1 MEPLLEKFSRSKIL
15 VTGDLMLDEYVWG
28 EARRISP
35 EAPVPVVS
43 VEKTDHVLGGAG
55 NVIRNLSTLGGQ
67 VRAVALAGDDQDAD
81 RIFEEIKALGVD
93 PSGIIRDPGR
103 PTTRKTRIMAAGQ
116 HVLRIDR
123 EVKKKISGDIFA
135 SAKKRLEDWVP
146 EADLVIVSDYDKGFV
161 TRDLMKDITALA
173 RKNQTPTLV
182 DPKGPDF
189 SKYAGA
195 RVITPNRKEAVLAA
209 RMDITDEPSLFEAGR
224 RLLDIAGV
232 EKALITC
239 GKDGMA
245 LFEKGLKPRRITA
258 RPRQVFDVS
267 GAGDTAI
274 ATLALALAAGAGFFE
289 AARTANAAA
298 GIVVGK
304 PGTAAVSLEELE
316 KALERLA

>member
-1 MEPLLEKFSRSKIL
+1 MNPLLEKFDQAKIL

-43 VEKTDHVLGGAG
+43 VEKTDHTLGGAG
-55 NVIRNLSTLGGQ
+55 NVIRNLSTLGGR
-67 VRAVALAGDDQDAD
+67 VRAVALTGDDRDAD

-93 PSGIIRDPGR
+93 SSGIIRDPGR

-123 EVKKKISGDIFA
+123 EVQKKISGDIFA

-146 EADLVIVSDYDKGFV
+146 EADLVIVSDYDKGLV
-161 TRDLMKDITALA
+161 TRDLMKDLTALA
-173 RKNQTPTLV
+173 RKNRKPTLV
-182 DPKGPDF
+182 DPKGLDF

-195 RVITPNRKEAVLAA
+195 SVITPNKKEAAKA
-209 RMDITDEPSLFEAGR
+209 TRIDITDESSLFEAGKK
-224 RLLDIAGV
+224 LLDIAGV

-245 LFEKGLKPRRITA
+245 LFERGLEPRRIMS

-267 GAGDTAI
+267 GAGDTTI

-298 GIVVGK
+298 GIVVAK
-304 PGTAAVSLEELE
+304 PGTASVSRRELA